1 MVSLEA
7 HDDRKSIIGTLAEA
21 ELASVRPNDITR
33 DREAQAGA
41 TRTLRME
48 WFPDALPFRDRDP
61 RPVVDDFDDRGIA
74 IRKNPNLQTCLG
86 AMLQGVVNQV
96 R

>member
-1 MVSLEA
+1 MSLEA
-7 HDDRKSIIGTLAEA
+7 HDDRKSIIGPLAEA
-21 ELASVRPNDITR
+21 KLASVCPDDIPC

-41 TRTLRME
+41 ARTLRME
-48 WFPDALPFRDRDP
+48 WLPDALPFRNRDP
-61 RPVVDDFDDRGIA
+61 RPVVDDFDDRGIP